1 MPMGED
7 SGLAAPQAA
16 PKTFEELGLSEQL
29 AETCGELGW
38 KTPSEIQQE
47 AIPWGL
53 QGRDLIA
60 LAKTGSGKTGAF
72 ALPIIEK
79 LLANPAPYYALVI
92 SPTRELASQI
102 EDSFQA
108 LGKGIGLK
116 TVSVMGG
123 IDEVTQMR
131 LLAKKPHVI
140 VATPGRLLYML
151 QNMKGFSLRTI
162 KFLVL
167 DEADRLLHEDFEK
180 ELDQILA
187 VLPKERQTFLFSATM
202 TSKVQKLQR
211 ASLTDPVKVE
221 VASKYSTV
229 DTLKQQ
235 YLFVPHAYKDT
246 YLAYVLNELAGNTG
260 IIFTCTCSNA
270 QRACIMLRSL
280 GFRALAIHGQM
291 SQSKRLAALNNFKAG
306 THTIL
311 VATDVASRGLDIPA
325 VDLVINFEI
334 PRNSKDYVHRVGRTA
349 RAGRSGQAIT
359 FVTQYDVELFQ
370 RIEELIGKK
379 MILYPTEED
388 IVLQLLERV
397 GEAQRVATQTLKNE
411 MLRKNGKRAR
421 DGEEEEDGSK
431 VDHFEHGSAVGH
443 HNKKSFNKPQK
454 GLPGGF
460 KGNKKFGAGSGSK
473 GGGKQ
478 GKN

>member
-1 MPMGED
+1 MSSEKVKGE
-7 SGLAAPQAA
+7 GKAAQ
-16 PKTFEELGLSEQL
+16 KTFEELGISEQL
-29 AETCGELGW
+29 AETCRELGW
-38 KTPSEIQQE
+38 KAPSEIQQE
-47 AIPWGL
+47 SIPWGL
-53 QGRDLIA
+53 QGRDVIA

-116 TVSVMGG
+116 TVTVMGG

-180 ELDQILA
+180 ELDMILQ
-187 VLPKERQTFLFSATM
+187 VLPRERQTFLFSATM

-235 YLFVPHAYKDT
+235 YLFVPHIYKDT
-246 YLAYVLNELAGNTG
+246 YLAYLLNELAGNT
-260 IIFTCTCSNA
+260 
-270 QRACIMLRSL
+270 
-280 GFRALAIHGQM
+280 AIVF
-291 SQSKRLAALNNFKAG
+291 S
-306 THTIL
+306 
-311 VATDVASRGLDIPA
+311 
-325 VDLVINFEI
+325 
-334 PRNSKDYVHRVGRTA
+334 
-349 RAGRSGQAIT
+349 
-359 FVTQYDVELFQ
+359 
-370 RIEELIGKK
+370 
-379 MILYPTEED
+379 
-388 IVLQLLERV
+388 
-397 GEAQRVATQTLKNE
+397 
-411 MLRKNGKRAR
+411 
-421 DGEEEEDGSK
+421 
-431 VDHFEHGSAVGH
+431 
-443 HNKKSFNKPQK
+443 
-454 GLPGGF
+454 
-460 KGNKKFGAGSGSK
+460 
-473 GGGKQ
+473 
-478 GKN
+478 